1 MFTAA
6 NSRLI
11 GMLFAVNIFV
21 NLRETYNVRVDS
33 VVACEIILKTTK
45 ESKIKSTRKYKIDGK
60 IK

>member
-1 MFTAA
+1 
-6 NSRLI
+6 
-11 GMLFAVNIFV
+11 MLFAVNIFV
-21 NLRETYNVRVDS
+21 NLRETYNVQVDS